1 MVNGSHTLLC
11 ITIKNWKKPFKYFKL
26 KYFADSDALL
36 GSGSFTTFL
45 MLVKNITHTKVCIV
59 IEAAEVEFGFYFIYL
74 DKKCKYMVA
83 NNYNSGD
90 KLSTGEKRVLFF
102 I

>member
-1 MVNGSHTLLC
+1 MVLTHCCALLLK
-11 ITIKNWKKPFKYFKL
+11 TEKKPFKYFKL